1 MYIEHLH
8 GVHVSDEKLFSLSG
22 DDGPQLLEWGENGFR
37 MQVPE
42 GATSGPCDIAVK
54 VIIAGQFEFPV
65 NTQLV
70 SAVYAISPSRK
81 LKKPV
86 QLEIQH
92 CVSIASKQLGQSIGF
107 VRADC
112 KQPNL
117 PYKFY
122 QLEGGVFH
130 TGSYYG
136 NIICQEFSM
145 VATALNTASA
155 NGWFTIIKP
164 TIHLLLYYSY
174 RTSRSGW

>member
-1 MYIEHLH
+1 MLIVMSLYMYIEHLH

-92 CVSIASKQLGQSIGF
+92 CVSIASKQLRQSIGL
-107 VRADC
+107 VRAKC
-112 KQPNL
+112 NLLFKPALASCIYMSQLTRVAHCQPL
-117 PYKFY
+117 
-122 QLEGGVFH
+122 
-130 TGSYYG
+130 SYFIS
-136 NIICQEFSM
+136 N
-145 VATALNTASA
+145 
-155 NGWFTIIKP
+155 
-164 TIHLLLYYSY
+164 
-174 RTSRSGW
+174 

>member
-1 MYIEHLH
+1 
-8 GVHVSDEKLFSLSG
+8 
-22 DDGPQLLEWGENGFR
+22 

-54 VIIAGQFEFPV
+54 VIVAGQFVFPE

-70 SAVYAISPSRK
+70 SAVYAISSSRK

-92 CVSIASKQLGQSIGF
+92 CVSVTSKQFSQSIGF

-112 KQPNL
+112 KQTNL
-117 PYKFY
+117 PYEFHPLK
-122 QLEGGVFH
+122 GGVFH

-136 NIICQEFSM
+136 SIDCQNFSM
-145 VATALNTASA
+145 IATLLKTSASGLSHGFYLYSVYAL
-155 NGWFTIIKP
+155 
-164 TIHLLLYYSY
+164 YCY
-174 RTSRSGW
+174 RSRQ

>member
-1 MYIEHLH
+1 MSLIEHLR

-22 DDGPQLLEWGENGFR
+22 DDGPHLLEWEENGFR

-42 GATSGPCDIAVK
+42 GATSAGPCDIAVK
-54 VIIAGQFEFPV
+54 VIVAGQFEFPD

-92 CVSIASKQLGQSIGF
+92 CVSITSKQLGQSIGF

-122 QLEGGVFH
+122 PLEGGEFH
-130 TGSYYG
+130 TGNYYG
-136 NIICQEFSM
+136 IVNCQEFSM
-145 VATALNTASA
+145 VATALNTASG
-155 NGWFTIIKP
+155 NG
-164 TIHLLLYYSY
+164 
-174 RTSRSGW
+174 